1 MRSKKKRG
9 LALSILKTL
18 SSELRAAKP
27 QPVLPEMGLPP
38 KASRHSKR
46 VKRDSLPV
54 YDATIFKPKQQDMN
68 TGMFSNPFSVL
79 QNTDDSI
86 LEEIA
91 TKFGVDLGYDNV
103 SSANISL
110 IKGKELAQ
118 ETLQKAVEKR
128 KMQKMSIV
136 ESDMQSGEEMDTLA
150 HENDEPSSQNG
161 GQGGT
166 IDQAT

>member
-1 MRSKKKRG
+1 
-9 LALSILKTL
+9 
-18 SSELRAAKP
+18 
-27 QPVLPEMGLPP
+27 
-38 KASRHSKR
+38 
-46 VKRDSLPV
+46 
-54 YDATIFKPKQQDMN
+54 
-68 TGMFSNPFSVL
+68 MFSNPFSVL

-110 IKGKELAQ
+110 IKGKGLAQ
-118 ETLQKAVEKR
+118 ETLQKAAEKR